1 VVTRGNLV
9 VVTGGKLVV
18 ISEKLTELELSSWLA
33 IFSEI
38 LIDSVIKVELTLEKF
53 PTLSKLF
60 WYTVTL
66 SEITCEDLTIGSELI
81 LSIEAATPTGV
92 DTDVI

>member
-1 VVTRGNLV
+1 VVTRGTLV
-9 VVTGGKLVV
+9 VPRGKLVV
-18 ISEKLTELELSSWLA
+18 LSVELFELELSSWLA
-33 IFSEI
+33 ISSEI
-38 LIDSVIKVELTLEKF
+38 LIDSVIKVELTLENF

-81 LSIEAATPTGV
+81 LSIEAVTPTGV
-92 DTDVI
+92 DTEVI